1 MKSKLHRGDAEA
13 RREAKQPQICADER
27 RSGGS
32 LFPNTPIDVELF
44 RSAVIVVFY
53 SPRLR
58 ASVVS
63 SAS

>member
-1 MKSKLHRGDAEA
+1 MLRK
-13 RREAKQPQICADER
+13 AKQPQICADER
-27 RSGGS
+27 RSGRS
-32 LFPNTPIDVELF
+32 LFPDTSIYVGLF
-44 RSAVIVVFY
+44 QSAIIIIFC